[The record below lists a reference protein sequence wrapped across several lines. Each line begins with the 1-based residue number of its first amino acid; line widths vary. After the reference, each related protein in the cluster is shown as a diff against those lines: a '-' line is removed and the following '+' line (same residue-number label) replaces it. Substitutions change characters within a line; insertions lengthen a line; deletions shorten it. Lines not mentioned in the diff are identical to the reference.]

1 MLSKTRSGN
10 LDLARRIRAA
20 GIPIFIPEDDADA
33 RSASSD
39 GLRIRQFGGLAESA
53 VFDWAGGTGFIV
65 WVIITIRL
73 SGFAVSSFD
82 LEIPWEDPVR
92 LLEDPMEIEGVS
104 RVYRFGGWDSLEFN
118 RDEVLNHR
126 ADVQRIM
133 PRGSSLKGCLLGIG
147 TQSIPEHF
155 PHGATIPA
163 FVTVSDQYM
172 HHYRSAISL
181 WASRPEKLRRAAR
194 PKSQRKRLFE
204 CPDSV
209 FDPCRIDQDDTKV
222 VLQRR
227 QGK

>member
-1 MLSKTRSGN
+1 V
-10 LDLARRIRAA
+10 
-20 GIPIFIPEDDADA
+20 
-33 RSASSD
+33 
-39 GLRIRQFGGLAESA
+39 ESA
-53 VFDWAGGTGFIV
+53 AFDWFGGTGFIIWLV
-65 WVIITIRL
+65 ITIEL

-82 LEIPWEDPVR
+82 LELPWTDTIR
-92 LLEDPMEIEGVS
+92 LLEDPLEIDGAS
-104 RVYRFGGWDSLEFN
+104 TVYRFGGRDSLEFN

-147 TQSIPEHF
+147 TQSIPEQF

-163 FVTVSDQYM
+163 FGKITDQYM
-172 HHYRSAISL
+172 NHYRSAISL

-209 FDPCRIDQDDTKV
+209 FDPSRIDQDDTKV
-222 VLQRR
+222 VLQNR